1 LIFHRDFAIFRHD
14 EKPSGCNGK
23 SLIPASFPS
32 TLPYGWEEPIPP
44 FELEE
49 NRNQGKKYWNTSPI
63 LAPAASV
70 NL

>member
-1 LIFHRDFAIFRHD
+1 M
-14 EKPSGCNGK
+14 
-23 SLIPASFPS
+23 IPASFPS